1 MSSTK
6 SPEDSEKAVPC
17 TIDDL
22 SKQYVDMDKDDA
34 ICIGLDD
41 EVFSPP
47 NNTVYLFRDDIL
59 QFCRMEEISI
69 SAVVLYQG
77 YIDFT
82 CLILIIL
89 FYYCKT

>member
-1 MSSTK
+1 M
-6 SPEDSEKAVPC
+6 PC
-17 TIDDL
+17 TINDL
-22 SKQYVDMDKDDA
+22 SKQFMDKEKDVV
-34 ICIGLDD
+34 ISVGLDD
-41 EVFSPP
+41 EVFSLP

-77 YIDFT
+77 YIDYT